1 MLKKDELYTNEI
13 SVTEANSI
21 YSDENR
27 VKILLIFTLFFMILI
42 LGYLIY
48 GSKDNGNIIKGTR
61 VLGVS
66 YIPQKNSEKDKL
78 TKNPTVQYNDK
89 SNMSNIDDKDE
100 YEDIVMV
107 DDKDEYR
114 DATVVDD
121 KDKYAKIGT
130 VKNPI

>member
-13 SVTEANSI
+13 SVAEANSI
-21 YSDENR
+21 YSDENK

-42 LGYLIY
+42 MGYFIY
-48 GSKDNGNIIKGTR
+48 NSAKDNGNRAKGTR

-66 YIPQKNSEKDKL
+66 YIPSKDSEVDKP
-78 TKNPTVQYNDK
+78 TKNPTVQYNTK
-89 SNMSNIDDKDE
+89 SNISNIDDKDE

-107 DDKDEYR
+107 DDKD
-114 DATVVDD
+114 
-121 KDKYAKIGT
+121 KYTKIVI